1 VGLRAS
7 FGYDSAGQQ
16 VSVTDA
22 LGNMSTTVFDPDG
35 RALATVNANG
45 FRTTQVYDAIGESL
59 AVIDAR
65 GNRNSFFQEVRRKLF
80 RTIGFIRLRLRASL
94 LETR

>member
-7 FGYDSAGQQ
+7 FGYDSASQQ

-22 LGNMSTTVFDPDG
+22 LSNMITTVFDPDG

-45 FRTTQVYDAIGESL
+45 FRTTQVFDAIGELL
-59 AVIDAR
+59 AVVDAR
-65 GNRNSFFQEVRRKLF
+65 GNRK
-80 RTIGFIRLRLRASL
+80 
-94 LETR
+94 